1 MATSV
6 SHDPAVRHGKVRW
19 LRDPPHGV
27 ARLRVESDA
36 FTALP
41 MSVPDGEPND
51 GETTP
56 GELLA
61 AAYSAFMATDLAERL
76 ERNGVP
82 ARELVVDAWCRLSA
96 GATPRSVLGVEV
108 KILPSQ
114 TKCLTYPN
122 TRGSHQHPESVEV
135 RTLSC
140 LKQSLH
146 LLCVKRLYL
155 WLGDAW

>member
-6 SHDPAVRHGKVRW
+6 THDPPVRHGKVRW

-41 MSVPDGEPND
+41 MSVPDGEPHE

-96 GATPRSVLGVEV
+96 GASPRSVLGVEV
-108 KILPSQ
+108 KILGRVPGVDEERFRSVTGVALASCHRSLGMRRALR
-114 TKCLTYPN
+114 TKL
-122 TRGSHQHPESVEV
+122 QV
-135 RTLSC
+135 
-140 LKQSLH
+140 SLEH
-146 LLCVKRLYL
+146 
-155 WLGDAW
+155 

>member
-6 SHDPAVRHGKVRW
+6 THDPAVRHGKVRW

-41 MSVPDGEPND
+41 MSVPDGEPRE

-82 ARELVVDAWCRLSA
+82 ASELVVDAWCRLSA

-108 KILPSQ
+108 KILGRVPGVDEERFRSVTGVALASCHRSLGMRRALR
-114 TKCLTYPN
+114 TKL
-122 TRGSHQHPESVEV
+122 QV
-135 RTLSC
+135 
-140 LKQSLH
+140 SLEH
-146 LLCVKRLYL
+146 
-155 WLGDAW
+155 

>member
-6 SHDPAVRHGKVRW
+6 SHDPALRHGKVRW

-41 MSVPDGEPND
+41 MSVPDGEPHE

-108 KILPSQ
+108 KILGRVPGVDEERFRSVTGVALASCHRSLGMRRALR
-114 TKCLTYPN
+114 TKL
-122 TRGSHQHPESVEV
+122 QV
-135 RTLSC
+135 
-140 LKQSLH
+140 SLEH
-146 LLCVKRLYL
+146 
-155 WLGDAW
+155 

>member
-6 SHDPAVRHGKVRW
+6 THDPAVRHGKVRW

-41 MSVPDGEPND
+41 MSVPDGEPHE

-108 KILPSQ
+108 KILGRVPGVDEERFRSVTGVALASCHRSLGMRRALR
-114 TKCLTYPN
+114 TKL
-122 TRGSHQHPESVEV
+122 QV
-135 RTLSC
+135 
-140 LKQSLH
+140 SLEN
-146 LLCVKRLYL
+146 
-155 WLGDAW
+155 

>member
-6 SHDPAVRHGKVRW
+6 THDPAVRHGKVRW

-41 MSVPDGEPND
+41 MSVPGGEPHE

-108 KILPSQ
+108 KILGRVPGVDEERFRSVTGVALASCHRSLGMRRALR
-114 TKCLTYPN
+114 TKM
-122 TRGSHQHPESVEV
+122 QV
-135 RTLSC
+135 
-140 LKQSLH
+140 SLEH
-146 LLCVKRLYL
+146 
-155 WLGDAW
+155 

>member
-6 SHDPAVRHGKVRW
+6 THDPVVRHGKVRW
-19 LRDPPHGV
+19 LCDPPHGV

-41 MSVPDGEPND
+41 MSVPNSEPRE

-82 ARELVVDAWCRLSA
+82 AHELVVDAWCRLSA

-108 KILPSQ
+108 KIIGRVPGVDEERFRSVTGVALASCHRSLGMRRALR
-114 TKCLTYPN
+114 TKL
-122 TRGSHQHPESVEV
+122 QV
-135 RTLSC
+135 
-140 LKQSLH
+140 SLEH
-146 LLCVKRLYL
+146 
-155 WLGDAW
+155 

>member
-1 MATSV
+1 MATSAT
-6 SHDPAVRHGKVRW
+6 HDPVVRHGKVRW
-19 LRDPPHGV
+19 LHDPPHGV

-41 MSVPDGEPND
+41 MSVPDGEPHE

-108 KILPSQ
+108 KIIGRVPGVDEERFRSVTGVALASCHRSLGMRRALR
-114 TKCLTYPN
+114 TKL
-122 TRGSHQHPESVEV
+122 QV
-135 RTLSC
+135 
-140 LKQSLH
+140 SLEH
-146 LLCVKRLYL
+146 
-155 WLGDAW
+155 

>member
-6 SHDPAVRHGKVRW
+6 SRDPAVRHGMVRW
-19 LRDPPHGV
+19 LCDPPHGV

-41 MSVPDGEPND
+41 MSVPDGEPHD

-76 ERNGVP
+76 QRNGVP
-82 ARELVVDAWCRLSA
+82 ARELVVEAWCRVSA
-96 GATPRSVLGVEV
+96 GGTPKSVLDFEVKVLGRVPGVDEERFRSVTGVALASCHRSLGMRRDLRAKLHV
-108 KILPSQ
+108 
-114 TKCLTYPN
+114 
-122 TRGSHQHPESVEV
+122 
-135 RTLSC
+135 
-140 LKQSLH
+140 SLE
-146 LLCVKRLYL
+146 C
-155 WLGDAW
+155 